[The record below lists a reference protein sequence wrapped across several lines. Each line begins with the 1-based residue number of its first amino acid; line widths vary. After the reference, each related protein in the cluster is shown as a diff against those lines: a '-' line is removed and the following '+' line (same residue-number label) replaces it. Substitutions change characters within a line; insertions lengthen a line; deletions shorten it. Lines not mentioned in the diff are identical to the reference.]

1 MISYVECLGGE
12 GAGPGVGSRCWNGVP
27 DEDLDELLPRQIAAL
42 QPKTEGSLRRR
53 LLSAK
58 IHQQHA
64 AILGQNATE
73 AHGNRF
79 LAAEAHGNRFLA
91 AEAHGNRYPIQGTHG
106 NPFLAAEAHG
116 NRFLAT
122 ETHGNR
128 FLATETHGN
137 RFLATG
143 PQENRFLA
151 TEAHGKPNLHSALS
165 QRGRTGSCPPTPEPR
180 PGYTLPAGPPF
191 GAQSPFVEPEV
202 VPPQYRYRPSRGR
215 QNFFFCCFGR
225 RRGRSYGPEAAQT
238 TPLLH
243 TAGERDSKWS
253 VHYNT
258 QKPQQR
264 LLFFSGKKHSGSSD
278 DLRGQRSTDNSVSA
292 CNGLTQHG
300 YSPPTTAPHPPFS
313 FGLDQS
319 EGSTARRG
327 WKDKSR
333 RMSSAFS
340 DDEER
345 FILNNRRPLTPPMLN
360 PAHRSSCWDVFAS
373 AYELAEATEAETEAE
388 TETEK
393 TTRLPT
399 PEEKMRKQAEAVA
412 ADIVPINITG
422 ESFDRQAS
430 FRKVVSNT
438 DSLSRQTRNL
448 SRCQTLAGI
457 PYDVSEKLDS
467 PTGSLGSPGSAVLT
481 GAGRPAE
488 ENPTPPAPAAERG
501 GAREE
506 GKSSVRR
513 IRAPRGGGMCSLMA
527 SLTSAPPTDPPPL
540 PLLPRPETNSS
551 LDSCGTLSASSSC
564 CQGFHGD
571 LQPLLPSDLAVSPSP
586 SSSFPSLLV
595 SSSSYLSSSSIA
607 DSQLSFQT
615 LQSCD
620 SGDTWNYEPLS
631 PSGSGDHGVHGDWS
645 CIATETRSV
654 SRESVNSSG
663 GSTPFHADTSSLCS
677 EFSAFSNSSL
687 RKHSTSSSSASTTSD
702 SRGIGAAR
710 SISLRKSTRPPPPPK
725 RSVSLTQRPSRSK
738 RSAQTF
744 HDPWVPRRNSQSD
757 FICNAGAFFEPLR
770 PDYHTETCALSSPN
784 GGRSNISERET
795 SVSPVAA
802 SQRLASPSVQ
812 RHQSDNVDNHTETF
826 ALSSEHLPP
835 NVSKDQQL
843 RLNLNLERLHSDYHT
858 ETSALSSEQ
867 QAPNGGLSN
876 VSERETSISS
886 AAASQRLALP
896 SVQSDSVLSSELLA
910 PIASHSKRLL
920 QPVQHARARHPVSSP
935 PPL

>member
-91 AEAHGNRYPIQGTHG
+91 AEAHGNRYPIQG
-106 NPFLAAEAHG
+106 
-116 NRFLAT
+116 
-122 ETHGNR
+122 
-128 FLATETHGN
+128 
-137 RFLATG
+137 
-143 PQENRFLA
+143 ENRFLA

-278 DLRGQRSTDNSVSA
+278 DLR
-292 CNGLTQHG
+292 
-300 YSPPTTAPHPPFS
+300 
-313 FGLDQS
+313 
-319 EGSTARRG
+319 
-327 WKDKSR
+327 
-333 RMSSAFS
+333 AFS

-910 PIASHSKRLL
+910 PIASHSKVPKDQQLRLNL
-920 QPVQHARARHPVSSP
+920 NAKTSVVSSSAAVFQRLP
-935 PPL
+935 SPSSGYSSQSNTPAHGTP